1 MRKRHFA
8 PRPGFAR
15 LERPPLH
22 QEKTMDAQA
31 HEARSITIRS
41 FEPEDARAV
50 SALLGL
56 PGAFEG
62 TLQLPDVPVA
72 SRIEFL
78 QRHDPLACKLVAV
91 AGDEIAGMAGL
102 HPVHPG
108 LRRAHVRALGIVIAP
123 PWQGRGIGRGLIE
136 RLLAWADGWAG
147 VLRVE
152 LNVHAQ
158 NERAIAL
165 YRGLGFVEE
174 GRHRGYVLRDGAFV
188 DALTMARLHPNPPLL
203 SA

>member
-1 MRKRHFA
+1 
-8 PRPGFAR
+8 
-15 LERPPLH
+15 
-22 QEKTMDAQA
+22 MDAQA
-31 HEARSITIRS
+31 HEARTIAIRS
-41 FEPEDARAV
+41 FEPEDARGV
-50 SALLGL
+50 SALLGT

-72 SRIEFL
+72 SRIEML
-78 QRHDPLACKLVAV
+78 QRPEPAGCRLVAV
-91 AGDEIAGMAGL
+91 AGETIAGMAGL

-108 LRRAHVRALGIVIAP
+108 LRRSHVRALGIFVAP
-123 PWQGRGIGRGLIE
+123 CWQGRGVGRQLLQ
-136 RLLAWADGWAG
+136 RLLAWADDWAG

-165 YRGLGFVEE
+165 YRSLGFVEE

-188 DALTMARLHPNPPLL
+188 DALSMARLHPSPPVL
-203 SA
+203 AA